1 MKKICLNC
9 LCIFHGEIA
18 LEYCPIVDCVR
29 CDLVEIDDQI
39 IDVIREL
46 WASGVSTRKCCSG
59 HLYERSSGAYIVF
72 DGFYS
77 DYFEMDLT
85 GFRELLIT
93 VNGDDSRV
101 SIEEVEKRG
110 GVETFTVRGVRS
122 SAEMNPKQR
131 LKCQVDFVEFF
142 YDVLARMHALWE
154 EVVTQVDVSAVTTDV
169 AET

>member
-1 MKKICLNC
+1 M
-9 LCIFHGEIA
+9 
-18 LEYCPIVDCVR
+18 
-29 CDLVEIDDQI
+29 
-39 IDVIREL
+39 
-46 WASGVSTRKCCSG
+46 
-59 HLYERSSGAYIVF
+59 
-72 DGFYS
+72 
-77 DYFEMDLT
+77 
-85 GFRELLIT
+85 
-93 VNGDDSRV
+93 